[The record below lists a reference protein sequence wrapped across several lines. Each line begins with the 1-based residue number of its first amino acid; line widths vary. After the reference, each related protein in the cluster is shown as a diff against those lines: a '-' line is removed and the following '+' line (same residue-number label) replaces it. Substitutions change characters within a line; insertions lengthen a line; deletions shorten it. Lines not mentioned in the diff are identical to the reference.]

1 MFRRFVLL
9 ALGVLAAA
17 CLGGAQLQAQQNV
30 PQNAQQTEPR
40 IAFVVGNAGYA
51 PGALPAALNDAGL
64 VAEALR
70 SIGFEI
76 IEGAD
81 LNQTDLIR
89 TYREFLAKVEA
100 SGPDTLAFVYF
111 SGHGLSFEGENYL
124 LGVDARLARESDIP
138 IEGMRLSDLM
148 RSLADSPARAKVVMI
163 DAMRPLPFRP
173 QGKGLARGLEA
184 IDPPQGMLIAYAT
197 APGTVAPDQPG
208 DYGPY
213 ATAIAEMLR
222 APGTD
227 LETVFTHI
235 RSRTHLTTE
244 GKQTP
249 WHVSALG
256 EQIELLPPEAA
267 TASVP
272 PPPPIRQARPMRE
285 IGPDEAYALAI
296 EMDTLEGY
304 TGFVQAYPGHP
315 YTRRVWAMIRARR
328 EALAWMRALESNT
341 PQSYWTYLRRY
352 PNGMYAFDAERRLRR
367 LGAAG
372 APPPGFAMMEFDDV
386 PMALSGEPVE
396 YEEVYRVGPPPPRG
410 LYGAPRPAY
419 LANLPPPQRR
429 GGSGGGVGSR
439 ILPALAIA
447 IPLAAALAPAPR
459 RALDAPGAGGGGNR
473 QGGAG
478 WRGNRN
484 VPAAAPVSVAP
495 NQAVA
500 PVPAPAPTTVTPN
513 TAIAPSTVT
522 PSPTPPSATAPTA
535 PGGNRPPGWGPG
547 GTRPPGVAGRPPGGG
562 APAGATAPG
571 TAAPGTAAPGT
582 AAPSAAVT
590 PNAVAPNSAAPSS
603 ATPSTAAPSSV
614 PPASGQPAPGFR
626 RPPGGGPPPGIANR
640 TPPAAP
646 PATPPPTAAP
656 NSAAPAVAPGT
667 PPPPAAGRPPGRPVG
682 PPPGIANRT
691 PPSAAPPQSGT
702 PPARPPGPPPQV
714 NRPPPPP
721 PQASRPPP
729 PPPAAVAR
737 PTPPVAAPP
746 RPAPPVAAPPRPA
759 PPPPAAA
766 AAARPPAPPPP
777 RPAAAAPPP
786 KPPACPPGKTL
797 KVVNGAPTCA

>member
-1 MFRRFVLL
+1 MFRRIVLL
-9 ALGVLAAA
+9 ALCVLAAA
-17 CLGGAQLQAQQNV
+17 CLGGAPLQAQQNV
-30 PQNAQQTEPR
+30 PQSAQQTEPR
-40 IAFVVGNAGYA
+40 IAFVVGNAGYVS
-51 PGALPAALNDAGL
+51 GALPATLNDAGL

-81 LNQTDLIR
+81 LSQADLVR

-124 LGVDARLARESDIP
+124 LGIDARLARESDIP
-138 IEGMRLSDLM
+138 IEGVRLSDLM
-148 RSLADSPARAKVVMI
+148 RPLAASPARAKVVMI

-184 IDPPQGMLIAYAT
+184 IDPPQGMLIAYAS

-208 DYGPY
+208 NYGPY

-249 WHVSALG
+249 WHASALG

-272 PPPPIRQARPMRE
+272 PPPPIRQGRPMRE

-304 TGFVQAYPGHP
+304 TGFVQAYPGNP
-315 YTRRVWAMIRARR
+315 YTQRVWAMIRARR

-419 LANLPPPQRR
+419 LANLPPPQWR
-429 GGSGGGVGSR
+429 GGAAGGTGSR

-459 RALDAPGAGGGGNR
+459 RALAPDAGGGYR
-473 QGGAG
+473 QGGPGARG
-478 WRGNRN
+478 GNRN
-484 VPAAAPVSVAP
+484 PPATAPVSVAP

-500 PVPAPAPTTVTPN
+500 PAPTTVTPN
-513 TAIAPSTVT
+513 AAIAPSTVT
-522 PSPTPPSATAPTA
+522 PNTVTPNATAPTA

-547 GTRPPGVAGRPPGGG
+547 GTRPPGAAGRPPGGA
-562 APAGATAPG
+562 APAGA
-571 TAAPGTAAPGT
+571 AAPATS
-582 AAPSAAVT
+582 APSAAVT

-603 ATPSTAAPSSV
+603 AVPSTASPSAAPSS
-614 PPASGQPAPGFR
+614 ATPAPGGPPAPGSR

-640 TPPAAP
+640 TPPATP
-646 PATPPPTAAP
+646 PAAAP
-656 NSAAPAVAPGT
+656 NSAAPNSAAPGA
-667 PPPPAAGRPPGRPVG
+667 PPPPAAGRPPGRPPG

-691 PPSAAPPQSGT
+691 PPSAAPPQSGA

-714 NRPPPPP
+714 NR
-721 PQASRPPP
+721 APPP

-737 PTPPVAAPP
+737 PTPPAA
-746 RPAPPVAAPPRPA
+746 PVAAPPRPA

-777 RPAAAAPPP
+777 RPAAPPP

-797 KVVNGAPTCA
+797 KVVNGAPTCT